1 MKMQKAERRS
11 ANVTEKSVTKSASEK
26 RASPQKQGWMMEE
39 EKKNQHKDNDADD
52 ETVTEVDESVDMQAT
67 KMESKKPSAMM
78 MGFQKVQAGKDI
90 DDDDN

>member
-1 MKMQKAERRS
+1 
-11 ANVTEKSVTKSASEK
+11 
-26 RASPQKQGWMMEE
+26 MEE
-39 EKKNQHKDNDADD
+39 EKKNQQKDNDADD

-67 KMESKKPSAMM
+67 KMESNKPSAMM